1 VVATTTEPTPLTTA
15 TDLTTRRTATRGAR
29 RAAWL
34 LSAIVAVLMSIASLL
49 GLLLPDV
56 YQAPASLTAMYRGYD
71 LVTLVLVVPLLSNL
85 LIGVRGRS
93 PFAELV
99 WVGLLAA
106 TIYTYAFYVFGAA
119 FNDLL
124 LVHVGVFAGA
134 GVALVL
140 ALTSLDVS
148 AIADRFAAR
157 TPVRLVGVLLAVLAM
172 GLAGMWI
179 AGSVRFAVTGEV
191 PPGSALVES
200 DALVHLSIVLDLSLL
215 VPIYVASCVL
225 LWRRAPWGY
234 VLAAIALVSGI
245 VQQVGYFVA
254 LPFQTGAH
262 VPGAVAFDPYEPVI
276 SLPYVVGALLLLG
289 SLATRRST
297 RR

>member
-1 VVATTTEPTPLTTA
+1 VYRDPAPLA
-15 TDLTTRRTATRGAR
+15 
-29 RAAWL
+29 
-34 LSAIVAVLMSIASLL
+34 
-49 GLLLPDV
+49 
-56 YQAPASLTAMYRGYD
+56 AMYRGYD
-71 LVTLVLVVPLLSNL
+71 LVTLVLVVPLLAAAL
-85 LIGVRGRS
+85 VGVRRRS
-93 PFAELV
+93 PLGHLL

-106 TIYTYAFYVFGAA
+106 TVYTYAFYVFGAA

-124 LVHVGVFAGA
+124 LVHVAVFAGA

-140 ALTSLDVS
+140 ALASLDVN
-148 AIADRFAAR
+148 AIANRFPR
-157 TPVRLVGVLLAVLAM
+157 RMPVRLTGGLLAVLAI

-215 VPIYVASCVL
+215 VPTYVAGCVL
-225 LWRRAPWGY
+225 LWRRAAWGY
-234 VLAAIALVSGI
+234 VVAATALVSGI
-245 VQQVGYFVA
+245 VQQAGYFVA
-254 LPFQTGAH
+254 LPFQTGAD

-297 RR
+297 RKGE